1 MNETDCSEADFSGA
15 NLSEV
20 NFKHACLK
28 SACFVNAKLSDADF
42 GAADLTDADFSGA
55 ELIEAKFRRVDL
67 RKVNNISPEEL
78 ELAIID
84 SKTQVPDYIEVKWT
98 SEDTYECRLK

>member
-1 MNETDCSEADFSGA
+1 MALPSEDQFS
-15 NLSEV
+15 EE
-20 NFKHACLK
+20 NFMVGDNSK
-28 SACFVNAKLSDADF
+28 SAYIANNAKLGDADF

-67 RKVNNISPEEL
+67 RKVKNISPEEL
-78 ELAIID
+78 ELAFID
-84 SKTQVPDYIEVKWT
+84 SETQIPDYIEVKWT